1 MEIEFLIIADAAEV
15 VNNKLYMMGG
25 GWNQW
30 RSPTYPAPIRVGIA
44 VGLLVP
50 WDQTN
55 EKHPVR
61 LSIVDADGNAIVPN
75 IGAQVE
81 VGRPPGITAGSS
93 QRALLAINAGFPVPK
108 PGRYEVCAVAGQ
120 DGMERRVTFEAV
132 LAGGAAVQ
140 IQ

>member
-1 MEIEFLIIADAAEV
+1 MEIEFLIMADATEA

-25 GWNQW
+25 GWDRW
-30 RSPTYPAPIRVGIA
+30 HSPSYPAPIRLGIA

-50 WDQTN
+50 WDETN

-61 LSIVDADGNAIVPN
+61 LAIVDADGKPIVPD

-81 VGRPPGITAGSS
+81 VGRPPGITAGST
-93 QRALLAINAGFPVPK
+93 QRALLAINAGFPIPK
-108 PGRYEVCAVAGQ
+108 PGRYEVRVVAGQ

-132 LAGGAAVQ
+132 LAGGAPVQ

>member
-30 RSPTYPAPIRVGIA
+30 RSPAYPAPARLGIA

-50 WDQTN
+50 WDETN

-61 LSIVDADGNAIVPN
+61 LSILDADGRPIVPE
-75 IGAQVE
+75 IGAEVE
-81 VGRPPGITAGSS
+81 VGRPAGITVGTK
-93 QRALLAINAGFPVPK
+93 QRALLAINAGFPVPG
-108 PGRYEVCAVAGQ
+108 PGRYEVRVVAGRNGEQ
-120 DGMERRVTFEAV
+120 RNVTFEAL
-132 LAGGAAVQ
+132 LAGGPTVQ

>member
-30 RSPTYPAPIRVGIA
+30 RSPTYPAPIRLGIA
-44 VGLLVP
+44 IGLLVP
-50 WDQTN
+50 WDETN

-61 LSIVDADGNAIVPN
+61 LSVVDADGKAIVPD
-75 IGAQVE
+75 ISAQVE
-81 VGRPPGITAGSS
+81 VGRPPGITAGST

-108 PGRYEVCAVAGQ
+108 PGRYEVRVIGGQ
-120 DGMERRVTFEAV
+120 DDMERRAPFEAV